1 MTDYKSNNLLDLLF
15 NLSIQLKEFFEEYE
29 EEISKDLFNKF
40 SIFPKVALDYLGAN
54 V

>member
-1 MTDYKSNNLLDLLF
+1 M
-15 NLSIQLKEFFEEYE
+15 QLKEFFDENE
-29 EEISKDLFNKF
+29 EEISKDLFKKF